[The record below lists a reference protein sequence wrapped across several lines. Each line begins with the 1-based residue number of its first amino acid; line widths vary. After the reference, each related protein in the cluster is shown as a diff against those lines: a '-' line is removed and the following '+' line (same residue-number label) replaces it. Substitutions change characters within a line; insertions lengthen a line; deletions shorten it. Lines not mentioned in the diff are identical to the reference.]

1 LERRDIKVCVARA
14 GGTNCDLETKVA
26 FESLG
31 VTVDV
36 LHVKKLLKKGLMN
49 YEIFVIPGGFS
60 YGDYV
65 RAGAIWAKTMQSM
78 LLPEI
83 LRFIEDDRLLLGI
96 CNGFQVLVEMGFLP
110 AFNGVSR
117 YPEAALATNLNA
129 RYECRWV
136 HLRVESSK
144 KRPFTSM
151 LRKGEVLRIP
161 VGHGEGR
168 FILPKDKESEYLE
181 KLVKN
186 DQIMLR
192 YVKPDGEPAKLK
204 YPYNPNGSIYDIAG
218 ICNPEG
224 NVLGLMPHPERA
236 FFWWQLPDW
245 TRMESPP
252 NHGDGWLF
260 FESAVKYICEN
271 F

>member
-1 LERRDIKVCVARA
+1 LKRENVKVCVVRA
-14 GGTNCDLETKVA
+14 GGTNCDLETEVA

-31 VTVDV
+31 VKVD
-36 LHVKKLLKKGLMN
+36 LLRTQKLLERGLAD
-49 YEIFVIPGGFS
+49 YHIVVFPGGFS

-65 RAGAIWAKTMQSM
+65 RAGAIWAKLMQSK

-83 LRFIEDDRLLLGI
+83 SRYVEDGRLLLGI
-96 CNGFQVLVEMGFLP
+96 CNGFQVLVEMGVLP
-110 AFNGVSR
+110 AFHGLSM

-136 HLRVESSK
+136 YLRVENPK
-144 KRPFTSM
+144 TPFTS
-151 LRKGEVLRIP
+151 LLEEGKVIRIP

-168 FILPKDKESEYLE
+168 FVLPKDREKEYLK
-181 KLVKN
+181 KLLRN
-186 DQIMLR
+186 RQIVLR
-192 YVKPDGEPAKLK
+192 YAKSDGRPAETI
-204 YPYNPNGSIYDIAG
+204 YPFNPNGSVYDIAG
-218 ICNPEG
+218 ICNPQG
-224 NVLGLMPHPERA
+224 NVFGLMPHPERA

-252 NHGDGWLF
+252 KHGDGWFIL
-260 FESAVKYICEN
+260 ESAVSYVCEN